1 MSKVITTTGRS
12 ISTVTAEIVA
22 ISNQAAQMA
31 YMSMVE
37 IGRRLVEVKELVP
50 HGEWGDY
57 LKNEVKFS
65 HRTANN
71 FMQIYERSL
80 TVNNSQTFANLGYSH
95 IVKLLSLPDEELEEF
110 AEGHD
115 VGNMSVRQLDQAIKE
130 RDAARAEAADSRQK
144 AQEASIN
151 AKTANARADAAKK
164 TAENL
169 QKEISRLE
177 KALRTSESSA
187 AAVQTQ
193 LTQLQENPQI
203 PNKLKDQLAAEAK
216 VQAENEARAQLEAA
230 SAAKTAAERR
240 AQEAEV
246 QLEELRKSSKIAN
259 PDVAAFRFLGV
270 QIAEDCNRMA
280 GYRMKV
286 GAADQEMAEKMK
298 AYMLKLSEL
307 FRVKAECQAPE
318 ASA

>member
-80 TVNNSQTFANLGYSH
+80 TGSNSQTFANLGYSH

-110 AEGHD
+110 AESND
-115 VGNMSVRQLDQAIKE
+115 VQNMSVRQLDQAIKE
-130 RDAARAEAADSRQK
+130 RDAARDQAAEFRQK
-144 AQEASIN
+144 AQEATLD
-151 AKTANARADAAKK
+151 AKAARAKAEAAKK
-164 TAENL
+164 TGDRL
-169 QKEISRLE
+169 QTEIDRLE
-177 KALRTSESSA
+177 KALTTSKASA
-187 AAVQTQ
+187 AAAQAQ
-193 LTQLQENPQI
+193 LAQLQENPQI
-203 PNKLKDQLAAEAK
+203 PERLMNQIAADALS
-216 VQAENEARAQLEAA
+216 QAEKEVQEKLDTANADKLE
-230 SAAKTAAERR
+230 AERR
-240 AQEAEV
+240 AQEAEA
-246 QLEELRKSSKIAN
+246 QLEAMRKAAKVSN
-259 PDVAAFRFLGV
+259 PDVAAFRFLGK

-280 GYRMKV
+280 GYRMK
-286 GAADQEMAEKMK
+286 AAANDPDLDAKMK
-298 AYMLKLSEL
+298 EFMLKLSEL
-307 FRVKAECQAPE
+307 FRARAEGTSMTQGG
-318 ASA
+318 